1 MLHVLWSVDCAAAVV
16 PVKLPSRLSTWSAQ
30 RGPNVLCSDAVRGGE
45 TVGSCFYLR
54 LIFFYLSEG
63 EGGKRGRR
71 GGGGGKRGRR
81 GGGGGRRGQGR
92 RFLICLIFQ
101 LFFVF
106 LLFEFRFSFFLLLF
120 LPR

>member
-1 MLHVLWSVDCAAAVV
+1 MLWSVDCAAAVV

-63 EGGKRGRR
+63 EGGGKRGRR
-71 GGGGGKRGRR
+71 GGGGKRGRR
-81 GGGGGRRGQGR
+81 GGGGGGRRGQGR

-101 LFFVF
+101 FFFVF